1 MSAILYGNLS
11 VEIASNRGAR
21 IERATLRQAATDML
35 RPQRSEARPG
45 PLMLGRERESA
56 DAFAA
61 IGSGRP
67 VGFQAACG
75 YGKTTLLQHIAA
87 AASERG
93 VATSCIYLRAE
104 GNRVG
109 DLLQQ
114 LVARLYSSDRPV
126 KLTPEQCAQLLGQ
139 ASAVIAIDDVSAGP
153 DQVGYLLDVLSGC
166 RVVIGSARPVLG
178 RRGSS
183 QDLTGLSD
191 EAALALIASN
201 LGRPLSSE
209 ELPAA
214 RRLTA
219 AVDAQPLR
227 LRQAAALVR
236 EGRHSVDSL
245 ARMAEGDPGVLDR
258 LGISALAEH
267 ERRALAVLALAAGA
281 LLPAGVVAAIG
292 QLAYLGE
299 CLELLG
305 RRGLVEQRDDRFGL
319 PVCKAGSY
327 RQMLLKD
334 LNLAASAR
342 ELGTWLAA
350 KDPTTTE
357 SQSAAEAALAILEF
371 AAERGDWP
379 AVTQLAKAAEPVFFI
394 AGRWEAW
401 HHVLSAGL
409 EAARATANSTAEA
422 LFSHQLGSLAFCQDR
437 LDDAVRQLR
446 HALTLRE
453 QAGDREGA
461 ELTRHNLR
469 LLNPA
474 PPQVRPRAP
483 RRVLRPLAGVLGA
496 VAVIAGTA
504 AVAGAIRDG
513 GPKVNPPVTAATKSV
528 TPSTTPGS
536 SPVTTP
542 SSSPTFS
549 SPASPGNSDG
559 SARLIPDVV
568 GRSQAVAASMLRRA
582 SLKVGGQT
590 QQCSDTVGPGRVIAS
605 MPPANTPVRTRSA
618 VNLVESSGSCHV
630 VVPDVTGQTQ
640 SGATATLQEQ
650 RLTASSATTTACDA
664 SSNGTVLSQQPQ
676 AGQSVLTG
684 STVNIT
690 VCNTPVI
697 VPMVIGKT
705 QDLATTTLQDAG
717 LTVNVMST
725 SHCDASLYGIV
736 VSQSPSAGTP
746 VPNGSLVT
754 ITVCA
759 ASSPSPALSKNERGA
774 AS

>member
-1 MSAILYGNLS
+1 MPTDLQGRLGAGRAARVRRWRMSAILYGNLS

-114 LVARLYSSDRPV
+114 LVARLYSS
-126 KLTPEQCAQLLGQ
+126 
-139 ASAVIAIDDVSAGP
+139 
-153 DQVGYLLDVLSGC
+153 
-166 RVVIGSARPVLG
+166 
-178 RRGSS
+178 

-281 LLPAGVVAAIG
+281 LLPAGVVAASG
-292 QLAYLGE
+292 QRAYLGE

-319 PVCKAGSY
+319 PICKAGSY

-437 LDDAVRQLR
+437 LDDAVQQLR

-461 ELTRHNLR
+461 KLTRHNLR

-474 PPQVRPRAP
+474 PLQVRPRAP

-559 SARLIPDVV
+559 SARLVPDVV

-630 VVPDVTGQTQ
+630 
-640 SGATATLQEQ
+640 
-650 RLTASSATTTACDA
+650 
-664 SSNGTVLSQQPQ
+664 
-676 AGQSVLTG
+676 
-684 STVNIT
+684 
-690 VCNTPVI
+690 
-697 VPMVIGKT
+697 
-705 QDLATTTLQDAG
+705 
-717 LTVNVMST
+717 
-725 SHCDASLYGIV
+725 
-736 VSQSPSAGTP
+736 
-746 VPNGSLVT
+746 
-754 ITVCA
+754 
-759 ASSPSPALSKNERGA
+759 
-774 AS
+774 

>member
-1 MSAILYGNLS
+1 
-11 VEIASNRGAR
+11 
-21 IERATLRQAATDML
+21 
-35 RPQRSEARPG
+35 
-45 PLMLGRERESA
+45 MLGRERESA

-139 ASAVIAIDDVSAGP
+139 ASAVIAIDDVSADP